1 LGFERPESDSRLGK
15 ALLVFVN
22 LLLYSDLDL
31 RGDLLVGVE
40 AEGTGPILELKPY
53 KSADKSDWCISQSS
67 IDDLSREKGV
77 AEEGDERLHS
87 PLGGS

>member
-31 RGDLLVGVE
+31 RGKLFVGVE
-40 AEGTGPILELKPY
+40 AEGTGPILELVP
-53 KSADKSDWCISQSS
+53 
-67 IDDLSREKGV
+67 
-77 AEEGDERLHS
+77 
-87 PLGGS
+87 